1 MLTVNI
7 TIKLF
12 AAARELAGG
21 ESIEIELPAGATVA
35 NLRQELM
42 ERLPKARELL
52 ARSMFA
58 VDCDYAADDRRLE
71 PCAEVA
77 CIPPVSG
84 G

>member
-1 MLTVNI
+1 MQIRV
-7 TIKLF
+7 KLF

-21 ESIEIELPAGATVA
+21 DLVEVVLPTTATVA
-35 NLRQELM
+35 DLRAALM
-42 ERLPKARELL
+42 ERLPPARELL

-58 VDCDYAADDRRLE
+58 IDHEYAANHERLDAS
-71 PCAEVA
+71 AEVA

>member
-1 MLTVNI
+1 MRICV
-7 TIKLF
+7 KLF

-21 ESIEIELPAGATVA
+21 DSIEIELPAAATVA
-35 NLRQELM
+35 DLRQALI
-42 ERLPKARELL
+42 ERLPSARELL

-58 VDCDYAADDRRLE
+58 IDHEYAANHLRLQ
-71 PCAEVA
+71 ANVAVA